1 LRVASHASQLTL
13 PVLAD
18 KFAAMHL
25 AYFKRFRMEMDLCG
39 RDLTPAPVAGHYQ
52 FVAWEPSLLE
62 AFARS
67 KYLSFRGECDVA
79 VFPCLA
85 DFEGC
90 RRLMTEIAKKP
101 GFLPGATWLAIRC
114 HTLEARPELCG
125 TVQGV
130 CDRRGVGAIQNLGV
144 VAEHRRSG
152 LGAGLL
158 MRALAGFRQAGVC
171 RAYLEVTAEN
181 TGAIR
186 LYRRAGFTTVKVVY
200 KSAEAQHVK

>member
-1 LRVASHASQLTL
+1 VFSELT
-13 PVLAD
+13 VVESAD
-18 KFAAMHL
+18 KFEEMDV

-39 RDLTPAPVAGHYQ
+39 RDLTPAPVAGQYH
-52 FVAWEPSLLE
+52 FVPWEPSLLE
-62 AFARS
+62 AFARA

-85 DFEGC
+85 EFEGC

-114 HTLEARPELCG
+114 HTPEARPELCG

-130 CDRRGVGAIQNLGV
+130 RDRRGVGAIQNLGV
-144 VAEHRRSG
+144 VPKHRRSG

-158 MRALAGFRQAGVC
+158 MRALAGFRQAGAC
-171 RAYLEVTAEN
+171 RAYLEVTAQN
-181 TGAIR
+181 NGAIR

-200 KSAEAQHVK
+200 KTAEGQYVK